1 MNVETDKI
9 SKEQY
14 QELIDEMYSWAC
26 SNGEYE
32 WYAMDSDGTIIGYND
47 EEPYMA
53 RTCWEPNASDYCEVL
68 GCSEKT
74 ELYKFWKH
82 SLIHLS

>member
-32 WYAMDSDGTIIGYND
+32 WYAMDSDGTILVIMMKNHTWRELVGNQTHQTIVRCL
-47 EEPYMA
+47 A
-53 RTCWEPNASDYCEVL
+53 VL
-68 GCSEKT
+68 KRQSFISFGN
-74 ELYKFWKH
+74 
-82 SLIHLS
+82 IH